1 MRRCSMSLIIREMQ
15 IKTTARG
22 HLIPVRV
29 AIINKSI
36 NNKCWQRYGERR
48 TLLQFWWEC
57 RLVQPLWKEVWR
69 YLKKLKMALPF
80 GPALLL
86 LGIYLKKPKTLI
98 QKNIST
104 PMFIAVLFIIA
115 EIWKQPKCPSVDE
128 QIKQLWDNG
137 ILLGRKK
144 EENVTLCNSMDGPG
158 EHYAK

>member
-1 MRRCSMSLIIREMQ
+1 M
-15 IKTTARG
+15 
-22 HLIPVRV
+22 
-29 AIINKSI
+29 
-36 NNKCWQRYGERR
+36 
-48 TLLQFWWEC
+48 
-57 RLVQPLWKEVWR
+57 VQPLWKEVWR

-128 QIKQLWDNG
+128 
-137 ILLGRKK
+137 
-144 EENVTLCNSMDGPG
+144 
-158 EHYAK
+158 